1 MPDEGRRHAGYF
13 ERYKGRPPER
23 ALSAFAQPDVLADA
37 PHRGKG
43 AIRPIASDAV
53 VSGFFGRG

>member
-1 MPDEGRRHAGYF
+1 M
-13 ERYKGRPPER
+13 
-23 ALSAFAQPDVLADA
+23 SAFAQPDVLADA

>member
-1 MPDEGRRHAGYF
+1 MPIFRKVQGE
-13 ERYKGRPPER
+13 PPER

>member
-1 MPDEGRRHAGYF
+1 MPDISKVQGNLRS
-13 ERYKGRPPER
+13 ERCPRSLNPTF
-23 ALSAFAQPDVLADA
+23 LQM

-43 AIRPIASDAV
+43 AIRPIAIDAV